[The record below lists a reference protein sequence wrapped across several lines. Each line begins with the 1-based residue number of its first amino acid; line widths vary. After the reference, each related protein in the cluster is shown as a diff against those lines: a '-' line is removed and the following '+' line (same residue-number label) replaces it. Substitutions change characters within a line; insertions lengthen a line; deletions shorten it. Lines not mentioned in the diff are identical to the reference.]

1 MLSCHYFWSF
11 YKNKRCYYVKKILQE
26 KGSNTF
32 FPFPLWPPQ
41 IFILK
46 MVKLSEL
53 LKECTMNTYLTFI
66 QILQLLIFWHVC
78 SLCLSYTY
86 TQTRTYIFHVQSDLF
101 YSFVLNFL
109 LPCCIAHGILVPWP
123 GIEPGFLQWKP

>member
-1 MLSCHYFWSF
+1 MGVCFLAIIFEVF
-11 YKNKRCYYVKKILQE
+11 TKINAVTKKKKILQE

-32 FPFPLWPPQ
+32 FPFPLCPPQ

-86 TQTRTYIFHVQSDLF
+86 THTRTYILHVQSDLF

-109 LPCCIAHGILVPWP
+109 LPCCIAHGILVP
-123 GIEPGFLQWKP
+123 